1 MVSLCKGAARPI
13 EALWPPAIDKLMPEI
28 WQAQNLEVAMFD
40 LAMAGTGLVSLV
52 LMGAY
57 LRLTTRL

>member
-1 MVSLCKGAARPI
+1 MATRDRPVYVR
-13 EALWPPAIDKLMPEI
+13 
-28 WQAQNLEVAMFD
+28 NLEVAMFD
-40 LAMAGTGLVSLV
+40 LAMAGTGLVSLA